1 MTGKFNSIQTGIV
14 SVFALTLALT
24 SPSFAQCVGNS
35 CAIQQSAPCAPCAR
49 SYAYAQTAPRYA
61 YQTQTCGTFAPFG
74 GFFRNLFGGCGC
86 QYAAQNGGAC
96 FSRLSGAAEPKGQF
110 ARECSACGPTVKC
123 SGATCLADPVGR
135 ESAPDATTD
144 EEFATG
150 EKYELVPGDESVPP
164 HYKKVESAPCEAVE
178 KSEEEPC
185 EPCGAV
191 RATWLEKK
199 LFDCANAQR
208 RANGL
213 RPFLFD
219 GRLIQWA
226 RFNSSL
232 QARYCRLG
240 HFSGYAA
247 EIAGEG
253 YTTPEAA
260 VEGWLDS
267 APHRLLLLNGGYS
280 RCGCACYQGANGSYY
295 WTMSFG
301 N

>member
-1 MTGKFNSIQTGIV
+1 MNKNSKLTQSQLGVV

-24 SPSFAQCVGNS
+24 SPAFAQCLGGVCRIQQNATCAS
-35 CAIQQSAPCAPCAR
+35 CARA
-49 SYAYAQTAPRYA
+49 SYAYAPTAPLSA
-61 YQTQTCGTFAPFG
+61 SGYQTQTCGTFAPFG
-74 GFFRNLFGGCGC
+74 GFFRGLFGGCRFTSST
-86 QYAAQNGGAC
+86 AA
-96 FSRLSGAAEPKGQF
+96 AAP
-110 ARECSACGPTVKC
+110 ARGPAKRSCGTARGSFCTPC
-123 SGATCLADPVGR
+123 SGATYLADPVGR
-135 ESAPDATTD
+135 ENAPDATTD
-144 EEFATG
+144 REFAT
-150 EKYELVPGDESVPP
+150 EAPEPGTDAAL
-164 HYKKVESAPCEAVE
+164 YEAVE
-178 KSEEEPC
+178 KMQAEPCGAAQTCKEDDNC

-208 RANGL
+208 RAAGL

-226 RFNSSL
+226 RINSSL

-240 HFSGYAA
+240 HFSGYGA

-260 VEGWLDS
+260 VQGWLGS
-267 APHRLLLLNGGYS
+267 APHRVILLNGGYT
-280 RCGCACYQGANGSYY
+280 RCGCACYQGANGKFY

-301 N
+301 R

>member
-1 MTGKFNSIQTGIV
+1 MAGKFNSIQSGVI
-14 SVFALTLALT
+14 SAFALMLTLSSAA
-24 SPSFAQCVGNS
+24 FAQCVGNS
-35 CAIQQSAPCAPCAR
+35 CQIQQSAPCAPCAR
-49 SYAYAQTAPRYA
+49 SYTYAQTAPRYA

-74 GFFRNLFGGCGC
+74 GFFRSLFGGCRFTSST
-86 QYAAQNGGAC
+86 AAVA
-96 FSRLSGAAEPKGQF
+96 P
-110 ARECSACGPTVKC
+110 ARGTARGNARGSLCTSC
-123 SGATCLADPVGR
+123 SGETCLADPVGR

-144 EEFATG
+144 KEFATGGYLVDRTTG
-150 EKYELVPGDESVPP
+150 EKYELTADDDASCE
-164 HYKKVESAPCEAVE
+164 PCEAVE

-232 QARYCRLG
+232 QARYCRVG
-240 HFSGYAA
+240 HFSGYGA

-260 VEGWLDS
+260 VQGWLDS
-267 APHRLLLLNGGYS
+267 TPHRVILLNGGYS
-280 RCGCACYQGANGSYY
+280 RCGCACYQGANGLYY